1 MFKMITN
8 SYKNL
13 FDLKESKVAC
23 TMSENEFINHLDQI
37 KSQIKIVL

>member
-8 SYKNL
+8 AFKYL
-13 FDLKESKVAC
+13 FDLKESKLLC

-37 KSQIKIVL
+37 KSKVKMVK